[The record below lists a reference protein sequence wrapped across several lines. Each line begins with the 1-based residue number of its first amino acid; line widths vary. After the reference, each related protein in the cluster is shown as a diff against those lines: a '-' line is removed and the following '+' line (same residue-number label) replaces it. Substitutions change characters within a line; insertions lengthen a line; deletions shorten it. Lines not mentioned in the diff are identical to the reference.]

1 MPDTPSIPGFE
12 TIDDV
17 DRRTRRGWILFVTL
31 SAALLV
37 AALIGAALYG
47 RSSSINALAT
57 QSQTDASLKVALLTA
72 VLERPRAL
80 PLLLAEDQQ
89 VLNALSSTSVTDID
103 ILNRKLER
111 LVTGTQAAVLYVIG
125 TDGLAIASSNW
136 REPISFVGNDYTFRD
151 YFKRAM
157 QQGTAEHFA
166 LGSVSK
172 RPGLYISRR
181 VGSADAPLGV
191 VVVKL
196 EFDQLETDWRDTR
209 RPVYVTDEHGFM
221 TAVPV
226 PQQELSAIRE
236 SLQFGDAPL
245 TPLPIVRP
253 DIIDPRTSLVS
264 AILPG
269 SSAAEYL
276 RLYAAV
282 PTTPWR
288 LEYLVPTEAA
298 VASSVREM
306 RLLSLAVLVPI
317 LAVAAFLLRR
327 RQSAAMRIAVE
338 LSMREELER
347 RVVARTEDLSRARDR
362 LQEEIADHRN
372 TESRLQVVQQELV
385 QANRLAILGQV
396 AAGVAHEINQPV
408 ATIRAYADN
417 ARVFLDREQ
426 AEPVKENLGA
436 IADLTERIGS
446 ITEELKAFAR
456 KGRTAPEPVE
466 LRDVIEGA
474 VVLLKSRFAGQ
485 LQALSIKLPPA
496 GLQVLGNRVR
506 LEQILINL
514 FQNALEALEG
524 RSDARVEISAVAT
537 DDDVEVI
544 VADNGPGIPAAIL
557 ASLFTPFNTS
567 KEKGLGLGLVIS
579 KDIVADYGGRIE
591 VSSSDQGTSF
601 IVHLVRAKPRRRIH
615 LPRRRRQG
623 PSARHQ
629 ADAGTG
635 GLFRFRLFVGGR
647 CAGGADAGFSGDY
660 RLRYPH
666 AANGRPATVRPR

>member
-1 MPDTPSIPGFE
+1 MISAAIIPGFQ

-17 DRRTRRGWILFVTL
+17 NRQARRGWILLVVL
-31 SAALLV
+31 SAVLL
-37 AALIGAALYG
+37 AAVLIGAEVYG
-47 RSSSINALAT
+47 RSSSINSLAA

-89 VLNALSSTSVTDID
+89 VLNALSTESVTDID

-111 LVTGTQAAVLYVIG
+111 LVSGTQASVLYVIG
-125 TDGLAIASSNW
+125 HDGIAIASSNW
-136 REPISFVGNDYTFRD
+136 REQTSFIGNDYTFRD
-151 YFKRAM
+151 YFNRSM
-157 QQGTAEHFA
+157 QRGTAEHFA

-181 VGSADAPLGV
+181 VGSAEAPLGV

-196 EFDQLETDWRDTR
+196 EFDQLETDWRDAR
-209 RPVYVTDEHGFM
+209 RPVYVTDEHGVVLITSIPSWRFM
-221 TAVPV
+221 TATPV
-226 PQQELSAIRE
+226 PQADLAAIRD

-245 TPLPIVRP
+245 TPLPILRP
-253 DIIDPRTSLVS
+253 VIIDPNTSLVS
-264 AILPG
+264 AVLPG
-269 SSAAEYL
+269 NRAAEYL
-276 RLYAAV
+276 RLFAAV

-298 VASSVREM
+298 IASSVREM
-306 RLLSLAVLVPI
+306 RLLSLAVLVPF
-317 LAVAAFLLRR
+317 LAIAAFLLRR
-327 RQSAAMRIAVE
+327 RQGAAMRIAVE

-362 LQEEIADHRN
+362 LQAEISDHRD

-417 ARVFLDREQ
+417 ARVFLDRDQ

-436 IADLTERIGS
+436 IAALTERIGT

-466 LRDVIEGA
+466 LRDVIDGA

-485 LQALSIKLPPA
+485 LQALSIDLPPA
-496 GLQVLGNRVR
+496 GLRVLGNRVR

-524 RSDARVEISAVAT
+524 REDAKVEISAVAN
-537 DDDVEVI
+537 DDAVEVI
-544 VADNGPGIPAAIL
+544 VADNGPGISPAIL

-579 KDIVADYGGRIE
+579 KDIVADYGGRID
-591 VSSSDQGTSF
+591 VSSTDAGTSF
-601 IVHLVRAKPRRRIH
+601 IVHLMRAKP
-615 LPRRRRQG
+615 
-623 PSARHQ
+623 
-629 ADAGTG
+629 
-635 GLFRFRLFVGGR
+635 
-647 CAGGADAGFSGDY
+647 
-660 RLRYPH
+660 
-666 AANGRPATVRPR
+666 